1 MIRYFGDYVIST
13 LQYERLKVAL
23 PSQLNDPFDCST
35 AIEGVEDVDTGIAE
49 EEIRLWLRD
58 EAFCNEFRRANL
70 LPEAVDDELIKRGVW
85 EFRQEYI
92 DKMLNDPLGL
102 IRVRKVSLDSSID
115 KKFRL
120 LCLNSPLIETGADIL
135 MWSHYG
141 NSHKGFRLHFNDEF
155 LNGKELGSKVMN
167 YAEDDQPRPAM
178 HIADR
183 YVAEK
188 FSEYVKVAL
197 SMKAK
202 CWHYEKE
209 VRFLIHPD
217 HCIHD
222 IETKKEF
229 IDFNPLGLERIDLG
243 ISADNDVLIDLAE
256 LLKEPRYEHVEIQR
270 AFERPAFFG
279 LEYNEI
285 TVDELCDSL

>member
-35 AIEGVEDVDTGIAE
+35 AFEGAGDVDTEIAE
-49 EEIRLWLRD
+49 REISLWLRD
-58 EAFCNEFRRANL
+58 KDFCDKFRQVNL
-70 LPEAVDDELIKRGVW
+70 VPEGFDDKRIKDGVW
-85 EFRQEYI
+85 QFRKEYI
-92 DKMLNDPLGL
+92 DKLQKDPLEL
-102 IRVRKVSLDSSID
+102 IRHRKVSLDSSID
-115 KKFRL
+115 KNFRL
-120 LCLNSPLIETGADIL
+120 LCLNSPLIENGPDIL

-141 NSHKGFRLHFNDEF
+141 NSHKGFRLHFNDGF
-155 LNGKELGSKVMN
+155 LNGKELCSTVMD
-167 YAEDDQPRPAM
+167 YAEDDQPRPTM

-197 SMKAK
+197 STKAK

-209 VRFLIHPD
+209 VRFFIHPD

-222 IETKKEF
+222 IKTKREF
-229 IDFNPLGLERIDLG
+229 IDFNPHGLARIDIG
-243 ISADNDVLIDLAE
+243 ISADNEVLINLVE
-256 LLKEPRYEHVEIQR
+256 LLKQPRYEHVEIQR
-270 AFERPAFFG
+270 AIEFPTIFR
-279 LEYNEI
+279 LKYDKI